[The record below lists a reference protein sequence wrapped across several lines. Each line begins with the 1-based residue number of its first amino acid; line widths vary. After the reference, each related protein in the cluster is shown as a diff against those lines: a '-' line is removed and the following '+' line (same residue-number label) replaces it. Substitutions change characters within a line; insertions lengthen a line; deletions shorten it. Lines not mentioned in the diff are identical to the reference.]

1 MTTLHR
7 TTTATPPSGNR
18 VKGNVPL
25 PLTLLPDPPRK
36 RDMLQFIAFTRLAVA
51 NTVTRYYDA
60 LRPDANILVAG
71 EGYLCATRRDLPHA
85 PYPDMLIAFGVDAAA
100 IAATNGYVIDEVG
113 KPPDFVLEVASA
125 STGRRDYT
133 VKRIRY
139 ARLGVLEYWR
149 FDHTGGRF
157 HNAPLAGD
165 RLVNGHYEP
174 IATETDEQG
183 RIWGHSAALGLWLC
197 WDAGRLRFHDGV
209 RFLEDPSELAASRD
223 AERTARDAERTAR
236 LSAEVQR
243 DAARDELDL
252 ERQARLDAQQEREQ
266 ERQAHLATQQERDLE
281 RQARLDAQHERD
293 ALLAEIRRLRD
304 AGQQPPPQS

>member
-7 TTTATPPSGNR
+7 ATTTTRPPGR
-18 VKGNVPL
+18 GVKGNAPL
-25 PLTLLPDPPRK
+25 LLPPLPDPPRK

-71 EGYLCATRRDLPHA
+71 EGYLCATRRDLPYA

-100 IAATNGYVIDEVG
+100 VAATNGYVIDEVG

-165 RLVNGHYEP
+165 RLVNGRYEP

-183 RIWGHSAALGLWLC
+183 RIWGYSAALGLWLC
-197 WDAGRLRFHDGV
+197 WDEGRLRFHDGV

-223 AERTARDAERTAR
+223 AERTAR

-243 DAARDELDL
+243 DAARDE
-252 ERQARLDAQQEREQ
+252 
-266 ERQAHLATQQERDLE
+266 
-281 RQARLDAQHERD
+281 RD
-293 ALLAEIRRLRD
+293 AVLQELHAAHTREAELLAEIRRLRD
-304 AGQQPPPQS
+304 ARQQQ

>member
-7 TTTATPPSGNR
+7 TTTATPPSDRR
-18 VKGNVPL
+18 VKGNEAL

-71 EGYLCATRRDLPHA
+71 EGYLCAARRDLPYA

-183 RIWGHSAALGLWLC
+183 RIWGYSAALGLWLC

-223 AERTARDAERTAR
+223 AERTAR

-243 DAARDELDL
+243 DAARDERDL
-252 ERQARLDAQQEREQ
+252 
-266 ERQAHLATQQERDLE
+266 ERQAHLATQQERD
-281 RQARLDAQHERD
+281 
-293 ALLAEIRRLRD
+293 ALLDEIRRLRD
-304 AGQQPPPQS
+304 AGQQQ

>member
-7 TTTATPPSGNR
+7 TTTTTRPPGR
-18 VKGNVPL
+18 GVKGNAPL
-25 PLTLLPDPPRK
+25 LLTLLPDPPRK
-36 RDMLQFIAFTRLAVA
+36 NDMLQFIAFTRLAVA

-60 LRPDANILVAG
+60 LRPDASILVAG
-71 EGYLCATRRDLPHA
+71 EGYLCATRRDLPYA

-100 IAATNGYVIDEVG
+100 IVATNGYVIDEVG

-183 RIWGHSAALGLWLC
+183 RIWGYSAALGLWLC

-243 DAARDELDL
+243 DAARDE
-252 ERQARLDAQQEREQ
+252 
-266 ERQAHLATQQERDLE
+266 RDLE
-281 RQARLDAQHERD
+281 RQARLAAQQERD

>member
-1 MTTLHR
+1 MTTSHHA
-7 TTTATPPSGNR
+7 TAAAATIATPLPGSP
-18 VKGNVPL
+18 VKGNAPL
-25 PLTLLPDPPRK
+25 LLPPLPDPPRK
-36 RDMLQFIAFTRLAVA
+36 NDMLQTLNFEKPAVM
-51 NTVTRYYDA
+51 NTVDRYYDA
-60 LRPDANILVAG
+60 LRQEIQVLVAG
-71 EGYLCATRRDLPHA
+71 NGYLCAARRDLPYA

-165 RLVNGHYEP
+165 RLVNGRYEP

-183 RIWGHSAALGLWLC
+183 RIWGYSMALGLWLC

-223 AERTARDAERTAR
+223 AERTARLSAEVQRDTERTAR

-243 DAARDELDL
+243 DAARDE
-252 ERQARLDAQQEREQ
+252 
-266 ERQAHLATQQERDLE
+266 RDLE
-281 RQARLDAQHERD
+281 RQARLAAQQERD

-304 AGQQPPPQS
+304 ARQQ

>member
-1 MTTLHR
+1 MLRCPRRSCLTRPAKKICCNSL
-7 TTTATPPSGNR
+7 PS
-18 VKGNVPL
+18 
-25 PLTLLPDPPRK
+25 
-36 RDMLQFIAFTRLAVA
+36 TRPAVA

-60 LRPDANILVAG
+60 LRPDASILVAG
-71 EGYLCATRRDLPHA
+71 EGYLCATRRDLPYA

-165 RLVNGHYEP
+165 RLVNGRYEP

-183 RIWGHSAALGLWLC
+183 RIWGYSAALGLWLC

-223 AERTARDAERTAR
+223 AERMARDAERTAR

-243 DAARDELDL
+243 DAARDERDL
-252 ERQARLDAQQEREQ
+252 ERQARLAAQHEREQ
-266 ERQAHLATQQERDLE
+266 ERQAHLATQQEREQE
-281 RQARLDAQHERD
+281 RQARLAAQQERD

>member
-1 MTTLHR
+1 MTTSHR
-7 TTTATPPSGNR
+7 ATTATTVTATPPPGNR
-18 VKGNVPL
+18 VKGNAPL

-36 RDMLQFIAFTRLAVA
+36 NDMLQTLNFEKPAVM
-51 NTVTRYYDA
+51 NTVDRYYDA
-60 LRPDANILVAG
+60 LRQEIEVLVAG
-71 EGYLCATRRDLPHA
+71 NGYLCAARRDLPYA

-183 RIWGHSAALGLWLC
+183 RIWGYSMALGLWLC

-223 AERTARDAERTAR
+223 AERTAR

-243 DAARDELDL
+243 DAARDERDL
-252 ERQARLDAQQEREQ
+252 ERQARLAAQQERDL
-266 ERQAHLATQQERDLE
+266 ERQAHLATQQ
-281 RQARLDAQHERD
+281 ERD

-304 AGQQPPPQS
+304 TRREQ

>member
-18 VKGNVPL
+18 VKGNAPL

-36 RDMLQFIAFTRLAVA
+36 NDMLQTLNFEKPAVM
-51 NTVTRYYDA
+51 NTVDLHYDA
-60 LRPDANILVAG
+60 LRQEIQVLVTG
-71 EGYLCATRRDLPHA
+71 NGYLCATRRDLPYA

-183 RIWGHSAALGLWLC
+183 RIWGYSMALGLWLC

-223 AERTARDAERTAR
+223 AERTARLSAEVQRDTERTAR

-243 DAARDELDL
+243 DAARDE
-252 ERQARLDAQQEREQ
+252 
-266 ERQAHLATQQERDLE
+266 RDLE
-281 RQARLDAQHERD
+281 RQARLAAQQERD
-293 ALLAEIRRLRD
+293 ALLDEIRRLRE

>member
-7 TTTATPPSGNR
+7 TTTATPPSSSP
-18 VKGNVPL
+18 VKGNGTL

-36 RDMLQFIAFTRLAVA
+36 KDMLQFIAFTRLAVA

-71 EGYLCATRRDLPHA
+71 EGYLCATRRDLPYA

-174 IATETDEQG
+174 IATETDEQD
-183 RIWGHSAALGLWLC
+183 RIWGYSMALGLWLC

-243 DAARDELDL
+243 DAAQD
-252 ERQARLDAQQEREQ
+252 
-266 ERQAHLATQQERDLE
+266 
-281 RQARLDAQHERD
+281 ERD
-293 ALLAEIRRLRD
+293 AVLHELHAAHAREAELLAEIRRLRD
-304 AGQQPPPQS
+304 DRQQQ

>member
-7 TTTATPPSGNR
+7 TTTATTTTRPPGNR
-18 VKGNVPL
+18 VKGNAPL
-25 PLTLLPDPPRK
+25 LLPLLPDPPRK
-36 RDMLQFIAFTRLAVA
+36 NDMLQTLNFEKPAVM
-51 NTVTRYYDA
+51 NTVDRHYDA
-60 LRPDANILVAG
+60 LRQEIQVLVAG
-71 EGYLCATRRDLPHA
+71 NGYLCAARSDLPYA

-183 RIWGHSAALGLWLC
+183 RIWGYSAALGLWLC
-197 WDAGRLRFHDGV
+197 WDAGRLRFHDGA
-209 RFLEDPSELAASRD
+209 RFLEDPSELAAS
-223 AERTARDAERTAR
+223 RDAERTAR

-243 DAARDELDL
+243 DAARDERDL
-252 ERQARLDAQQEREQ
+252 
-266 ERQAHLATQQERDLE
+266 ERQAHLATQQERD
-281 RQARLDAQHERD
+281 
-293 ALLAEIRRLRD
+293 ALLDEIRRLRD
-304 AGQQPPPQS
+304 AGQQQ

>member
-7 TTTATPPSGNR
+7 TTTATPPSGR
-18 VKGNVPL
+18 GVKGNAPL
-25 PLTLLPDPPRK
+25 LLPPLPDPPRK
-36 RDMLQFIAFTRLAVA
+36 NDMLQTLNFEKPAVM
-51 NTVTRYYDA
+51 NTVDRYYDA
-60 LRPDANILVAG
+60 LRQEIQVLVAG
-71 EGYLCATRRDLPHA
+71 NGYLCAARRDLPYA

-165 RLVNGHYEP
+165 RLVNGEYEP
-174 IATETDEQG
+174 IATEMDEQG
-183 RIWGHSAALGLWLC
+183 RVWGYSAALGLWLC

-223 AERTARDAERTAR
+223 AERMARDAERTAR

-243 DAARDELDL
+243 DAAQDERDL
-252 ERQARLDAQQEREQ
+252 ERQARLA
-266 ERQAHLATQQERDLE
+266 AQQERDLE
-281 RQARLDAQHERD
+281 RQARLAAQQERD

-304 AGQQPPPQS
+304 ARQQ

>member
-1 MTTLHR
+1 MTTSHR
-7 TTTATPPSGNR
+7 ATTATTTTRPPGR
-18 VKGNVPL
+18 GVKGKAPL
-25 PLTLLPDPPRK
+25 PLLPLPDPPRK
-36 RDMLQFIAFTRLAVA
+36 NDMLQTLNFEKPAVM
-51 NTVTRYYDA
+51 NTVDRHYDA
-60 LRPDANILVAG
+60 LRQEIQVLVTG
-71 EGYLCATRRDLPHA
+71 NGYLCATRRDLPYA

-165 RLVNGHYEP
+165 RLVNGRYEP

-183 RIWGHSAALGLWLC
+183 RIWGYSMALGLWLC

-223 AERTARDAERTAR
+223 AERTARLSAEVQRDTERTAR

-243 DAARDELDL
+243 DAARDE
-252 ERQARLDAQQEREQ
+252 
-266 ERQAHLATQQERDLE
+266 RDLE
-281 RQARLDAQHERD
+281 RRARLAAQQERD
-293 ALLAEIRRLRD
+293 ALLDEIRRLRD

>member
-1 MTTLHR
+1 M
-7 TTTATPPSGNR
+7 TTTASCHRHDSSDRAWAILEPILPGSP
-18 VKGNVPL
+18 VKGNAPL
-25 PLTLLPDPPRK
+25 LLPPLPDPPRK
-36 RDMLQFIAFTRLAVA
+36 NDMLQFITFTRLAVA

-60 LRPDANILVAG
+60 LCPDASILVAG
-71 EGYLCATRRDLPHA
+71 EGYLCATRRDLPYA

-165 RLVNGHYEP
+165 RLVNGRYEP

-183 RIWGHSAALGLWLC
+183 RIWGYSAALGLWLC

-243 DAARDELDL
+243 DAAQD
-252 ERQARLDAQQEREQ
+252 
-266 ERQAHLATQQERDLE
+266 
-281 RQARLDAQHERD
+281 ERD
-293 ALLAEIRRLRD
+293 AVLQELHAAHTREAELLAEIRRLRD
-304 AGQQPPPQS
+304 ARQQQ

>member
-1 MTTLHR
+1 MTTSHR
-7 TTTATPPSGNR
+7 ATTATTTTRPPGR
-18 VKGNVPL
+18 GVKGNAPL
-25 PLTLLPDPPRK
+25 LLPPLPDPPRK
-36 RDMLQFIAFTRLAVA
+36 KDMLQTLNFEKPAVM
-51 NTVTRYYDA
+51 NTVDRYYDA
-60 LRPDANILVAG
+60 LRQEIQVLVAG
-71 EGYLCATRRDLPHA
+71 NGYLCAARRDLPYA

-100 IAATNGYVIDEVG
+100 IATTNGYVIDEVG

-165 RLVNGHYEP
+165 RLVNGEYVP
-174 IATETDEQG
+174 IETETDEQG
-183 RIWGHSAALGLWLC
+183 RIWGYSMALGLWLC

-223 AERTARDAERTAR
+223 AERTAR

-243 DAARDELDL
+243 DAARDE
-252 ERQARLDAQQEREQ
+252 
-266 ERQAHLATQQERDLE
+266 
-281 RQARLDAQHERD
+281 RD
-293 ALLAEIRRLRD
+293 AVLHELHAAHTREAELLAEIRRLRD
-304 AGQQPPPQS
+304 ARQQQ

>member
-1 MTTLHR
+1 MTTSQR
-7 TTTATPPSGNR
+7 ATTATTRPPGR
-18 VKGNVPL
+18 GVKGKAPL
-25 PLTLLPDPPRK
+25 LLPPLPDPPRK
-36 RDMLQFIAFTRLAVA
+36 NDMLQTLNFEKPAVM
-51 NTVTRYYDA
+51 NTVDRHYDA
-60 LRPDANILVAG
+60 LRQEIQVLVTG
-71 EGYLCATRRDLPHA
+71 NGYLCAARRDLPYA

-174 IATETDEQG
+174 IATETDEAG
-183 RIWGHSAALGLWLC
+183 RIWGYSAALGLWLC

-223 AERTARDAERTAR
+223 AERTARLSAEVQRDTERTAR
-236 LSAEVQR
+236 LSAEIQR

-252 ERQARLDAQQEREQ
+252 EHQARLAAQQ
-266 ERQAHLATQQERDLE
+266 
-281 RQARLDAQHERD
+281 ERD
-293 ALLAEIRRLRD
+293 ALLDEIRRLRD
-304 AGQQPPPQS
+304 ARQQQ

>member
-1 MTTLHR
+1 MTTSHR
-7 TTTATPPSGNR
+7 ATAAAATIATPLPGSP
-18 VKGNVPL
+18 VKGNAPL
-25 PLTLLPDPPRK
+25 LLPPLPDPPCK
-36 RDMLQFIAFTRLAVA
+36 NDMLQTLNFEKPAVM
-51 NTVTRYYDA
+51 NTVDRYYDA
-60 LRPDANILVAG
+60 LRQEIEVLVAG
-71 EGYLCATRRDLPHA
+71 NGYLCATRRDLPYA

-183 RIWGHSAALGLWLC
+183 RIWGYSMALGLWLC

-243 DAARDELDL
+243 DAAQDERDL
-252 ERQARLDAQQEREQ
+252 ERQARLAAQQEREQ
-266 ERQAHLATQQERDLE
+266 ERQARLAAQQ
-281 RQARLDAQHERD
+281 ERD
-293 ALLAEIRRLRD
+293 ALLDEIRRLRD
-304 AGQQPPPQS
+304 ARQQQ

>member
-1 MTTLHR
+1 MTTSHHATAAAVT
-7 TTTATPPSGNR
+7 TTTATPPSGR
-18 VKGNVPL
+18 KVKGNGALLL
-25 PLTLLPDPPRK
+25 PPLPDPPRK
-36 RDMLQFIAFTRLAVA
+36 NDMLQTLNFEKPAVM
-51 NTVTRYYDA
+51 NTVDRYYDA
-60 LRPDANILVAG
+60 LRQEIQVLVAG
-71 EGYLCATRRDLPHA
+71 NGYLCAARRDLPYA

-165 RLVNGHYEP
+165 RLVNGRYEP

-183 RIWGHSAALGLWLC
+183 RVWGYSAALGLWLC

-223 AERTARDAERTAR
+223 AERTAR

-243 DAARDELDL
+243 DAAQD
-252 ERQARLDAQQEREQ
+252 
-266 ERQAHLATQQERDLE
+266 
-281 RQARLDAQHERD
+281 ERD
-293 ALLAEIRRLRD
+293 AVLQELHTAHTREAELLAEIRRLRD
-304 AGQQPPPQS
+304 ARQQQ

>member
-18 VKGNVPL
+18 VKGNAPL
-25 PLTLLPDPPRK
+25 PLTPLPDPPRK
-36 RDMLQFIAFTRLAVA
+36 NDMLQTLNFEKPAVM
-51 NTVTRYYDA
+51 NTVDRHYDA
-60 LRPDANILVAG
+60 LRQEIQVLVTG
-71 EGYLCATRRDLPHA
+71 NGYLCAARRDLPYA

-183 RIWGHSAALGLWLC
+183 RIWGYSAALGLWLC

-209 RFLEDPSELAASRD
+209 RFLEDPSGAGGVSRCGAD
-223 AERTARDAERTAR
+223 GSPVRRSPAGYGADGPP
-236 LSAEVQR
+236 
-243 DAARDELDL
+243 
-252 ERQARLDAQQEREQ
+252 
-266 ERQAHLATQQERDLE
+266 
-281 RQARLDAQHERD
+281 
-293 ALLAEIRRLRD
+293 IRRSP
-304 AGQQPPPQS
+304 AGRGAGRA